1 MQPMTT
7 QVIFPPRPK
16 GKMNPTDLPDYE
28 ASGRWCAQRKF
39 NGCRNLI
46 HITPEGQIEAF
57 SRYGDTHK
65 AFALTTE
72 YVDQIS
78 SGLQT
83 QKGTE
88 YWLDSEVMTKTTGA
102 GGEIVFYDILQAGRY
117 LFGRPH
123 QMERLRMLRELC
135 GDPQTLEPGGLAL
148 EISPKLWLAQTFTE
162 DFVPRFK
169 EALNNDSIEGLVLRK
184 KKSTLDHFG
193 SEYYETGWVIRCRKP
208 NKNYNL

>member
-1 MQPMTT
+1 
-7 QVIFPPRPK
+7 
-16 GKMNPTDLPDYE
+16 
-28 ASGRWCAQRKF
+28 
-39 NGCRNLI
+39 
-46 HITPEGQIEAF
+46 
-57 SRYGDTHK
+57 
-65 AFALTTE
+65 
-72 YVDQIS
+72 
-78 SGLQT
+78 
-83 QKGTE
+83 
-88 YWLDSEVMTKTTGA
+88 
-102 GGEIVFYDILQAGRY
+102 
-117 LFGRPH
+117 
-123 QMERLRMLRELC
+123 MLRELC